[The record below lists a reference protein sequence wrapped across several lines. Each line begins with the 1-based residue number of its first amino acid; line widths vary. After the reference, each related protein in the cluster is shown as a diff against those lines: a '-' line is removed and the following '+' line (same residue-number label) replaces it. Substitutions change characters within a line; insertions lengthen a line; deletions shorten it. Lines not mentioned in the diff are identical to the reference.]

1 MTKNTSAAF
10 NTHIQ
15 GESTTLSALFRAT
28 RRDGVQFFF
37 TDHDR
42 DITINVDDPAD
53 TDNADTYEAE
63 TGFTRTSIVNTSS
76 LSVDNMDIESVL
88 DSEGVQEA
96 DVRAGLW
103 DFAEIEVYMVN
114 WDDLTMG
121 VMQLRR
127 GYMGEVSLRD
137 EIYFAELRGMAQ
149 LLQQVVGD
157 IYTPNC
163 RADHGDDKCRFD
175 LSLTTETTEVDAIAA
190 NNRIITVPAT
200 FIGRTDIDQV
210 ADFLFIPGVKVDD
223 TADPSIGKMTLLRH
237 SSVEDGTFRNPFLLD
252 NATDVENMADDLLA
266 WYALTSDIDMT
277 AHGLFTPVGD
287 NTTPFTGGLDGRG
300 YQIQNLNL
308 DHSGIPL
315 GRPVGLFGTVE
326 RANIVRVGIV
336 DPDVNAGESAQYKAA
351 LVGSTLA
358 GTVIEDC
365 YVEDTG
371 VGNIETDGDRAGG
384 LVGLVTGATVRRC
397 WAAIGFTGAIGT
409 RVGGTIA
416 FDNGSNT
423 FSLNKQDTDVGI
435 TDLGNGIST
444 ADVQVLTTAEMQ
456 TRVNW
461 VEPLGATLQLVTAQL
476 PDRAASFFDFYTVW
490 IPPVVATD
498 YPRLRQWF

>member
-1 MTKNTSAAF
+1 MTKTTTAAF

-15 GESTTLSALFRAT
+15 GECTTLSTLFRAT

-42 DITINVDDPAD
+42 AIEINVDDPAD
-53 TDNADTYEAE
+53 TANADTYEAE

-76 LSVDNMDIESVL
+76 LSVDNMDVESVL

-114 WDDLTMG
+114 WDDISMG

-127 GYMGEVSLRD
+127 GFMGEVSLRD

-163 RADHGDDKCRFD
+163 RADHGDGKCKFD

-190 NNRIITVPAT
+190 DNRSITVPAT
-200 FIGRTDIDQV
+200 FIGRTQLDL
-210 ADFLFIPGVKVDD
+210 ASDFMFTPGVKVDD
-223 TADPSIGKMTLLRH
+223 TDDVPIGKMTLLRH
-237 SSVEDGTFRNPFLLD
+237 SSVEDGTFRNPFILD
-252 NATDVENMADDLLA
+252 NATDVANMANDLLA
-266 WYALTSDIDMT
+266 WYAMSGDIDMT
-277 AHGLFTPVGD
+277 AHGLFTPIGD
-287 NTTPFTGGLDGRG
+287 EITPFAGGLDGRG
-300 YQIQNLNL
+300 YQIQNLDL
-308 DHSGIPL
+308 DHSAVPL
-315 GRPVGLFGTVE
+315 GRAVGLFGAVV
-326 RANIVRVGIV
+326 RANIVRVGLLNPNV
-336 DPDVNAGESAQYKAA
+336 DAGEVAEYKAP
-351 LVGSTLA
+351 LVGNVLDS
-358 GTVIEDC
+358 VIEEC

-371 VGNIETDGDRAGG
+371 TGNIETDGDRAGG
-384 LVGLVTGATVRRC
+384 LVGLIKGSTIRRN
-397 WAAIGFTGAIGT
+397 WAAMGFTGAIGI
-409 RVGGTIA
+409 RVGGLVA
-416 FDNGSNT
+416 FDNTLNS

-435 TDLGNGIST
+435 TDLGNGITS
-444 ADVQVLTTAEMQ
+444 ADVQVLTTAGMQ
-456 TRVNW
+456 ARDNW
-461 VEPLGATLQLVTAQL
+461 AEPAGATLQLVTAQL
-476 PDRAASFFDFYTVW
+476 PDRAGAFFDFYTVW
-490 IPPVVATD
+490 IPPVASTD